1 MSKDDK
7 PKDPMEELQKN
18 LQDLFKQGK
27 AFMPFGGPIGGA
39 SGVANPA
46 GSSHDPSSAQAEED
60 AERAEALKRIEA
72 FNLKPREIRD
82 YLDRYVIQQNEA
94 KKVISVAICDHFNH
108 VRRCLERPD
117 LGELDYAKQNIIL
130 LGPTG
135 VGKTYLMR
143 NVAKLVGVP
152 FVKADATKFSET
164 GYIGGDVEDLVRDLV
179 KAANGDTELA
189 QYGIVYIDEIDKIAN
204 KMNGGGGRDVSGRGV
219 QINLLKLMED
229 TEVNLQSQ
237 TDMMGQMQAMMEMQ
251 SGKKKKR
258 TVSTK
263 HILFI
268 VSGAFDQMD
277 QSIKKRLT
285 NVSMGFGSHHNSDD
299 EEDINF
305 LDKAETRDFIDYGF
319 EPEFVG
325 RLPVRVA
332 CQPLKPDDLFQ
343 IMTTS
348 EGSVLR
354 QYISDFEGYGITLE
368 MDNPSL
374 KEVAARAYKE
384 KTGARGLM
392 TILERAF
399 RGFKFELPSTSIKTL
414 KVDRDTIE
422 DPDKQLK
429 QLLRDNLSSQHAVLK
444 KEIQE
449 YTSRFEAQHGFTL
462 EFNEDAIIALI
473 EESLETDKTIRGLC
487 ERKFQDFNHG
497 LTLISRNTG
506 QKSFLI
512 DGEVIRDTEKALSNW
527 VVASYQKENQK
538 SEA

>member
-27 AFMPFGGPIGGA
+27 AFMPFGGPMGGP
-39 SGVANPA
+39 SGVASPD
-46 GSSHDPSSAQAEED
+46 GSSSTPSSPDTEED

-179 KAANGDTELA
+179 KATNGDTELA

-204 KMNGGGGRDVSGRGV
+204 KANSGGGRDVSGRGV

-237 TDMMGQMQAMMEMQ
+237 TDMMGQMQAMMDVQ
-251 SGKKKKR
+251 SGKKRKR

-285 NVSMGFGSHHNSDD
+285 NTSMGFGAPQVSDED
-299 EEDINF
+299 EDSNF
-305 LDKAETRDFIDYGF
+305 LDDAETRDFIDYGF

-354 QYISDFEGYGITLE
+354 QYISDFEGYGISLE

-374 KEVAARAYKE
+374 QEVAERAYKE

-414 KVDRDTIE
+414 KVDKDTIQ
-422 DPDKQLK
+422 DPDEQLK
-429 QLLRDNLSSQHAVLK
+429 QMLRANLSDQHVVLK
-444 KEIQE
+444 NEIKE
-449 YTSRFEAQHGFTL
+449 YTSRFESKHGFSLDFT
-462 EFNEDAIIALI
+462 EDAIIALI

-497 LTLISRNTG
+497 LTLINRNTG
-506 QKSFLI
+506 QKSFSV
-512 DGEVIRDTEKALSNW
+512 DAEVIRDAEKALSNW
-527 VVASYQKENQK
+527 VVASYQKDETD
-538 SEA
+538 S

>member
-7 PKDPMEELQKN
+7 PTDPIEELQKN

-27 AFMPFGGPIGGA
+27 AFVPFGAPMGGTSGGA
-39 SGVANPA
+39 SAVA
-46 GSSHDPSSAQAEED
+46 GSGDEHGASDEED

-108 VRRCLERPD
+108 IRRCLERPD
-117 LGELDYAKQNIIL
+117 LAEQDYAKQNIIL

-179 KAANGDTELA
+179 KGANGDTELA

-204 KMNGGGGRDVSGRGV
+204 KANGGGGRDVSGRGV

-251 SGKKKKR
+251 RGKKRKR

-285 NVSMGFGSHHNSDD
+285 RTTMGFGSSQATD
-299 EEDINF
+299 EDENINY
-305 LDKAETRDFIDYGF
+305 LDQTETRDLIDYGF

-368 MDNPSL
+368 MDKESL
-374 KEVAARAYKE
+374 QEVANRAFKE

-399 RGFKFELPSTSIKTL
+399 RGFKFELPSTNIKNL
-414 KVDRDTIE
+414 QVNKQTIE
-422 DPDKQLK
+422 DPESHLK
-429 QLLRDNLSSQHAVLK
+429 QLLRNNLADQHGVLR
-444 KEIQE
+444 KEIHG
-449 YTSRFEAQHGFTL
+449 YCSRFEAQHGFTL
-462 EFNEDAIIALI
+462 EFTDDAIVCLI
-473 EESLETDKTIRGLC
+473 EESLETDKTIRALC

-506 QKSFLI
+506 QKKFTI
-512 DGEVIRDTEKALSNW
+512 DAEVIRNAEKALSNW
-527 VVASYQKENQK
+527 VVASYQKEKTNDG
-538 SEA
+538 E

>member
-27 AFMPFGGPIGGA
+27 AFMPFGGPMGGE
-39 SGVANPA
+39 SGATANT
-46 GSSHDPSSAQAEED
+46 STQEPSEED
-60 AERAEALKRIEA
+60 EEAKERAEALKRIEA

-82 YLDRYVIQQNEA
+82 YLDRFVIQQNEA

-117 LGELDYAKQNIIL
+117 LGQQDYAKQNIIL

-204 KMNGGGGRDVSGRGV
+204 QSTGAGGRDVSGRGV

-229 TEVNLQSQ
+229 TEVSLQSQ
-237 TDMMGQMQAMMEMQ
+237 TDMMGQMQAMMDLQ
-251 SGKKKKR
+251 RGKKRKR

-268 VSGAFDQMD
+268 VSGAFDKMD
-277 QSIKKRLT
+277 ESIKKRLRDT
-285 NVSMGFGSHHNSDD
+285 SMGFGAVHEGNEDD
-299 EEDINF
+299 ENF
-305 LDKAETRDFIDYGF
+305 LDQVETKDFIDYGF

-332 CQPLKPDDLFQ
+332 CQPLKPNDLFQ
-343 IMTTS
+343 IMTAS

-354 QYISDFEGYGITLE
+354 QYISDFEGYGISLE
-368 MDNPSL
+368 MDNESL
-374 KEVAARAYKE
+374 QEVSERAYKE

-399 RGFKFELPSTSIKTL
+399 RGFKFELPSTSIKSL
-414 KVDRDTIE
+414 QVNKQTID
-422 DPDKQLK
+422 DPDTHLK
-429 QLLRDNLSSQHAVLK
+429 NLLRENLQDQHQVLK
-444 KEIQE
+444 IEIQE
-449 YTSRFEAQHGFTL
+449 YTSRFEGQYGFTL
-462 EFNEDAIIALI
+462 DFTDDAVSALI

-506 QKSFLI
+506 QKTFTV
-512 DGEVIRDTEKALSNW
+512 DAEVIRDAEKALSNW
-527 VVASYQKENQK
+527 VVASYNKQTTD
-538 SEA
+538 

>member
-27 AFMPFGGPIGGA
+27 AFMPFGGPMGGPSGAA
-39 SGVANPA
+39 SSA
-46 GSSHDPSSAQAEED
+46 GSPQAPSQAQEEED

-117 LGELDYAKQNIIL
+117 LAELDYAKQNIIL

-204 KMNGGGGRDVSGRGV
+204 KDNGGGGRDVSGRGV

-237 TDMMGQMQAMMEMQ
+237 TDMMGQMQAMMDLQ
-251 SGKKKKR
+251 SGKKRKR

-285 NVSMGFGSHHNSDD
+285 NTSMGFGAHHASDD
-299 EEDINF
+299 DEDVNF
-305 LDKAETRDFIDYGF
+305 LDKVETRDFIDYGF

-374 KEVAARAYKE
+374 KEVADRAYKE

-414 KVDRDTIE
+414 KVDKDTIE

-429 QLLRDNLSSQHAVLK
+429 QLLRANLSSQHDVLK
-444 KEIQE
+444 KEIRE
-449 YTSRFEAQHGFTL
+449 FTDRFEVQYGFKLAFT
-462 EFNEDAIIALI
+462 EDAITALI
-473 EESLETDKTIRGLC
+473 EESLETDKTIRGIC

-506 QKSFLI
+506 QKSFTI
-512 DGEVIRDTEKALSNW
+512 DAAVIRDAEKSLSNW
-527 VVASYQKENQK
+527 VVASYKEEVSGEQ
-538 SEA
+538 

>member
-1 MSKDDK
+1 
-7 PKDPMEELQKN
+7 MEELQKN
-18 LQDLFKQGK
+18 LQDLLKQGK
-27 AFMPFGGPIGGA
+27 AFIPFGGPMGGP
-39 SGVANPA
+39 SGVASQPSGT
-46 GSSHDPSSAQAEED
+46 GSESPPSDEEET
-60 AERAEALKRIEA
+60 ERAEALKRIEA

-117 LGELDYAKQNIIL
+117 LGDLEYAKQNIIL

-179 KAANGDTELA
+179 KGANGDTELA
-189 QYGIVYIDEIDKIAN
+189 QYGIIYIDEIDKIAN
-204 KMNGGGGRDVSGRGV
+204 KMNGSGGRDVSGRGV

-251 SGKKKKR
+251 RGKKKKR
-258 TVSTK
+258 TISTK

-277 QSIKKRLT
+277 KAIEKRLT
-285 NVSMGFGSHHNSDD
+285 NTSMGFGASQHSDSD
-299 EEDINF
+299 EDENF
-305 LDKAETRDFIDYGF
+305 LDQAETRDFIDYGF

-332 CQPLKPDDLFQ
+332 CQPLKPNDLFE

-368 MDNPSL
+368 MDKDSL
-374 KEVAARAYKE
+374 EEVAERAYKE

-399 RGFKFELPSTSIKTL
+399 RSFKFELPSTSIKTL
-414 KVDRDTIE
+414 QVTRDTIE

-429 QLLRDNLSSQHAVLK
+429 QLLRENLTDQHGVLK
-444 KEIQE
+444 KDIQE
-449 YTSRFEAQHGFTL
+449 YCSRFESQYGFTL
-462 EFNEDAIIALI
+462 DFTDNAIVALI
-473 EESLETDKTIRGLC
+473 EESLETDKTIRALC
-487 ERKFQDFNHG
+487 ERKFHDFNHG

-506 QKSFLI
+506 QKTFKI
-512 DGEVIRDTEKALSNW
+512 DAEVIRDAEKALSNW
-527 VVASYQKENQK
+527 VVASYNREDSSSENK
-538 SEA
+538 